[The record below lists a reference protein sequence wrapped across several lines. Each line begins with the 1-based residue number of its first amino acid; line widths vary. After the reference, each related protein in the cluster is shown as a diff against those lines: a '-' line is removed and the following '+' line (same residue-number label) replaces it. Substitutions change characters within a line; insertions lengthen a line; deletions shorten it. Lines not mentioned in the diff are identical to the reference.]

1 MASTLFLL
9 PPTWDL
15 ALDNN
20 GNIAIATSTY
30 QQAQDICSACRTMIQ
45 DMYYQQSE
53 GIPYLEEILGRNTY
67 SLALYRQQLYQQAM
81 SVDGVV
87 SATVNLTLKER
98 VLGGTIQFT
107 NTSNDT
113 VTVNL

>member
-9 PPTWDL
+9 PSTWDL

-30 QQAQDICSACRTMIQ
+30 QQAQDVCSACRTMLK

-53 GIPYLEEILGRNTY
+53 GIPYLEEILGQGTY
-67 SLALYRQQLYQQAM
+67 SLALYRQQLYECAM

-87 SATVNLTLKER
+87 SATVSLTLKER
-98 VLGGTIQFT
+98 SLSGIIQFK
-107 NTSNDT
+107 NTQDET